1 MEYNIKELINNLI
14 QKSSEALNSA
24 EFNFQNEHYETCQN
38 RLYYAIFYIVS
49 ALAYKDKFITS
60 KHAQLMGWF
69 NKNYIYEN
77 NIFDSKMF
85 AIYKETFT
93 NRQKSDY
100 DFTYIPDK
108 DEIIALIEDTKFF
121 INKVK
126 SYLTEEGVIG

>member
-1 MEYNIKELINNLI
+1 MEYNLKGIIENLI
-14 QKSSEALNSA
+14 QKSEEALISA

-49 ALAYKDKFITS
+49 TLAYKDNFITS

-69 NKNYIYEN
+69 NKKYIYEN
-77 NIFDSKMF
+77 KIFETRMF
-85 AIYKETFT
+85 AIYKEAFT

-100 DFTYIPDK
+100 DFTYKPEK
-108 DEIIALIEDTKFF
+108 DEIIALIEDAKFF
-121 INKVK
+121 TNRVI